1 MSTAPN
7 GTEPQWLTTAK
18 HQVDVP
24 WRYDKDELLDS
35 LDCAV
40 TAYETTRTAL
50 TQLVAL
56 CTKYDD
62 LLTHAFALT
71 KDL

>member
-40 TAYETTRTAL
+40 TAYETTLA
-50 TQLVAL
+50 QLVAL
-56 CTKYDD
+56 GTKYDD
-62 LLTHAFALT
+62 LLTHVFALT